1 MGTRDKKRESLVFHP
16 LKALRASI
24 NEGFL
29 SQKDTNSPTK
39 EQNLEP
45 EMREVGERKVLGF
58 IRKGRVSSIKN
69 DPFSAHFPSINM
81 GKIRKKEG
89 GGEPLI
95 CDYPAHDYTINSVRY
110 LGFGDNRQIW
120 WDVPSIIGAKE
131 PDTLSGSN
139 PDVFGDKNQV

>member
-58 IRKGRVSSIKN
+58 IRKGRVSSIK
-69 DPFSAHFPSINM
+69 
-81 GKIRKKEG
+81 K
-89 GGEPLI
+89 
-95 CDYPAHDYTINSVRY
+95 
-110 LGFGDNRQIW
+110 
-120 WDVPSIIGAKE
+120 
-131 PDTLSGSN
+131 
-139 PDVFGDKNQV
+139 